1 MVKNTAKTMPS
12 KNSCNSKKTIQ
23 LLVSILTV
31 ILLTGSGDLFHL
43 AGFEASAQGNL
54 LITPRR
60 VIFEGS
66 KRSVDLNLANIGE
79 DSATYAISMVQIRMK
94 EDGGFETITEP
105 DPGQLFADKNIRY
118 FPRSVTLGPS
128 EAQVVKIQLIKVNE
142 LLPGEY
148 RSHFY
153 FRSVPNTKPLGEENT
168 GNDSSS
174 ISIKLTP
181 IFGITIPVIIRIGE
195 YDAGATL
202 ADISLQ
208 NENDTLKSIGMTLK
222 RSGSMSVYGDIAVDH
237 ISSQGKTTRVGI
249 ANGVAV
255 YTPNTSRRFK
265 FNLNNV
271 KDLDYTSGKLKVTY
285 LNSSDTRQ
293 ARYAESELILHK

>member
-1 MVKNTAKTMPS
+1 MPS
-12 KNSCNSKKTIQ
+12 EKSCNSIIALKFFVSLFTI
-23 LLVSILTV
+23 VV
-31 ILLTGSGDLFHL
+31 LTGFDI
-43 AGFEASAQGNL
+43 SAQGNL

-66 KRSVDLNLANIGE
+66 KRSVDLNLANIGQ

-105 DPGQLFADKNIRY
+105 DPGQRFADKNIRY
-118 FPRSVTLGPS
+118 FPRSVTLAPN
-128 EAQVVKIQLIKVNE
+128 EAQVVKIQLIKVDE

-153 FRSVPNTKPLGEENT
+153 FRSVPNTAPLGEENAVK
-168 GNDSSS
+168 DSST

-195 YDAGATL
+195 YDAGVTL
-202 ADISLQ
+202 SDVSFQ
-208 NENDTLKSIGMTLK
+208 NLNDTIPAIGMTLN
-222 RSGSMSVYGDIAVDH
+222 RSGGMSVYGDIIVDH
-237 ISSQGKTTRVGI
+237 ISSQGKTSRVGI

-255 YTPNTSRRFK
+255 YTPNASRKFK
-265 FNLNNV
+265 FNLNKV
-271 KDLDYTSGKLKVTY
+271 KDIDYSSGKLKVTY
-285 LNSSDTRQ
+285 TNSSDTKQ
-293 ARYAESELILHK
+293 AKYAEYELILHK